1 MMTKNNQ
8 ALFVVFHNFYEMIV
22 ALPIFY
28 QKNTFQLL
36 VLMLLLLIK

>member
-1 MMTKNNQ
+1 MMTENNQ
-8 ALFVVFHNFYEMIV
+8 ALFVVLHNFYETIV
-22 ALPIFY
+22 AFLIFY